1 MSCRI
6 LFVFHLIV
14 SCHFKCCIFNI
25 VSYFLFIIYFIIVF
39 YFHVCIYQ
47 VILSFYRIF
56 YHHIVL
62 IFVFYYYY
70 FCLFFYLR
78 PNSAH
83 FAGPPASSKLA
94 WSCSQEPCMALHSL
108 RFQQPRDM
116 SASHSLHLR
125 SGYFTK
131 LHLPRFLLALFLEPL
146 LHLVSAAVS
155 SLAPF
160 FQLPCRRDPS
170 SALFTHAPAVSAAYH
185 ELLQ

>member
-1 MSCRI
+1 M
-6 LFVFHLIV
+6 FVFI
-14 SCHFKCCIFNI
+14 K
-25 VSYFLFIIYFIIVF
+25 
-39 YFHVCIYQ
+39 
-47 VILSFYRIF
+47 SFYRFIVFSIIILSLFLCFIIIF
-56 YHHIVL
+56 
-62 IFVFYYYY
+62 

-83 FAGPPASSKLA
+83 FAGPPASSNLA

-108 RFQQPRDM
+108 RLQQPRDM

-160 FQLPCRRDPS
+160 FQLPCRHDPS